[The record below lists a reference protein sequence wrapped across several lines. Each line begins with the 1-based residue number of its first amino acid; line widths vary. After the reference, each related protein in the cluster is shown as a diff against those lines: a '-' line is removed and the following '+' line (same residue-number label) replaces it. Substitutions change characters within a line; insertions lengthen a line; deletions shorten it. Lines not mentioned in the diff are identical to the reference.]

1 MSERRYLLQ
10 GIDKLCGIY
19 ACLNCLIKATD
30 GVCSFHRSL
39 WETLFLDI
47 IDDLHQRRYLNKVHQ
62 NGSSPEQVEKYLE
75 KLKSELADDVIVTYS
90 RPFDKC
96 IDTETLLKKLKYLSR
111 QPQTAVILSISGKYN
126 HWSVLDKIVKK
137 RLYLHDS
144 INLKYLNTDKIGDI
158 YDIEAE
164 EIFVVG
170 ARKNIMDFDISV

>member
-19 ACLNCLIKATD
+19 ASLNSIIKITED
-30 GVCSFHRSL
+30 ICVLHKSI
-39 WETLFLDI
+39 WETLFLTI
-47 IDDLHQRRYLNKVHQ
+47 IEDLHHRKCLNKVHQ
-62 NGSSPEQVEKYLE
+62 NGSNPKQVEKYLE
-75 KLKSELADDVIVTYS
+75 KLKTELADDVIVTYS

-158 YDIEAE
+158 YDLEAD
-164 EIFVVG
+164 EIFVI
-170 ARKNIMDFDISV
+170 KIQKKITDFNITI

>member
-19 ACLNCLIKATD
+19 ACLNCLIKAID

-75 KLKSELADDVIVTYS
+75 IIKCKLEDDIVIKYT
-90 RPFDKC
+90 RPFNKN
-96 IDTETLLKKLKYLSR
+96 IDTTTLLKKLKYLSK
-111 QPQTAVILSISGKYN
+111 QPQTAVILSLSGKYE
-126 HWSVLDKIVKK
+126 HWSVLNQIVKK

-144 INLKYLNTDKIGDI
+144 INIKYLHTDKIGDI
-158 YDIEAE
+158 YDLEAD
-164 EIFVVG
+164 EIFVI
-170 ARKNIMDFDISV
+170 KIQKKITDFNITI